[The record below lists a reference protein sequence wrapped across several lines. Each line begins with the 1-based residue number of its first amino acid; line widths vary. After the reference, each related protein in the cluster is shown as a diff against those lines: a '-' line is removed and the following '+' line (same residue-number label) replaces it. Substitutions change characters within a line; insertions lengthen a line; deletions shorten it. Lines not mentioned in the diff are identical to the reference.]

1 MFHQGEVVDLYLKE
15 HKVFIVIISGSMH
28 MGTIISTIVAVEL
41 YLKGGW
47 FLVGFG
53 LALLNIIPLFLIPAI
68 SCEQDHSLEK
78 ASNSKF
84 SEGDFTSEQDGRS
97 EDRNISGLKR
107 VAYYMPDLAVL
118 LNNIMFNLLIFVLP
132 ARMVEFTGRDMNS
145 AILYINFINVSSFI
159 SALVLGSLA
168 DRVVNVFTLI
178 IMGNVL
184 YFIGCIWAFG
194 STTKLLHFPYD
205 FEIGSVLVGLGD
217 AAVMNLAIMSKF
229 VLFGKWGLPLQG
241 LGARSTALN
250 NLVWNISSA
259 AGIILSGFTLT
270 RGSEIP
276 TLGIAVG
283 TCFVVTVSLIV
294 CKLVK

>member
-1 MFHQGEVVDLYLKE
+1 
-15 HKVFIVIISGSMH
+15 MH

-68 SCEQDHSLEK
+68 SCEQDSLEK
-78 ASNSKF
+78 ASNSKLP
-84 SEGDFTSEQDGRS
+84 EEDNTSVQDGRS
-97 EDRNISGLKR
+97 EGRNISGLRR

-132 ARMVEFTGRDMNS
+132 ARMVEFTGRDMET
-145 AILYINFINVSSFI
+145 AILYINLINVSSFI

-168 DRVVNVFTLI
+168 DRVVNVLTLI

-184 YFIGCIWAFG
+184 YFIGCILAFG

-229 VLFGKWGLPLQG
+229 VLFRKWGLPLQG

-276 TLGIAVG
+276 TLGTAVG
-283 TCFVVTVSLIV
+283 TCFVVTVSLIF
-294 CKLVK
+294 CKSVK

>member
-1 MFHQGEVVDLYLKE
+1 MVDLYLKE
-15 HKVFIVIISGSMH
+15 HKVFIVIISSSMY

-53 LALLNIIPLFLIPAI
+53 LALLNFIPLFLLPAI
-68 SCEQDHSLEK
+68 SCEQHLLEK
-78 ASNSKF
+78 APNSQF
-84 SEGDFTSEQDGRS
+84 PEGDNTSVQDGRS
-97 EDRNISGLKR
+97 EGRNISGLRR

-118 LNNIMFNLLIFVLP
+118 LNNIMFILLLFVLP
-132 ARMVEFTGRDMNS
+132 ARMVEFSGRDMNT
-145 AILYINFINVSSFI
+145 AILYINLINVSSII
-159 SALVLGSLA
+159 SALVLGNLA
-168 DRVVNVFTLI
+168 DSVVSVFNLI
-178 IMGNVL
+178 ILGNVL
-184 YFIGCIWAFG
+184 YYIGCIWAFG

-229 VLFGKWGLPLQG
+229 VLFRKWGLPLQG
-241 LGARSTALN
+241 LGARSTALY

-276 TLGIAVG
+276 TLGTAVG
-283 TCFVVTVSLIV
+283 TCFVVTVSLIF
-294 CKLVK
+294 CKSVK